1 MMTDEEL
8 SLFIENLKKELEAD
22 PSQVAYACPCCEQL
36 LSPAAAERIQKLK
49 EREAQSN

>member
-1 MMTDEEL
+1 MMSDEEL
-8 SLFIENLKKELEAD
+8 NLFIENLKRELEAD
-22 PSQVAYACPCCEQL
+22 PTKVAYACPCCERL